1 MMKKSDR
8 FNGVEDPAVLGRL
21 LRSLQIITIKRDDH
35 VEAVNTKNGNR
46 YKVEINEQNIKCP
59 CQDSSRGNNCK
70 HEIAVARDMILF
82 DEVKIT

>member
-1 MMKKSDR
+1 MMKKTDR
-8 FNGVEDPAVLGRL
+8 FNAVNDQAVLGRL
-21 LRSLQIITIKRDDH
+21 LRSFQILTLNRGDH
-35 VEAVNTKNGNR
+35 VEAVNTKNGHR

-59 CQDSSRGNNCK
+59 CQDSIRGNNCK